1 MNEEVG
7 TPDHPGPV
15 GNLAA
20 DADARQQRHTLK
32 GLLLIAALAAITLV
46 LFLLDPLIAALRSD
60 REVVVVT
67 REALAIGPGAPVW
80 IAGHTVG
87 AVSTVEFLPVTGPDT
102 EPRLALTLLVASGD
116 ASQIRRDAEVRIT
129 SANMVGKP
137 VIDILPGSPSAPALA
152 ANDTLYM
159 REPFSNAELI
169 AQATGLRAAMDSLIV
184 AAEPV
189 SARAAERMAG
199 LTRIQESFAGSQ
211 AELARLSDAIAGSA
225 ALAFTEDPAL
235 ARALQR
241 LRRAGADVATL
252 TGDGGNA
259 ARVHAAFAPL
269 AAHAARLSAQLD
281 SLRLGGGANGTFA
294 RMQNDSALAVA
305 LRLTQAQLDSLIAEA
320 KSNPLRF
327 VF

>member
-7 TPDHPGPV
+7 TPGNPRRV

-20 DADARQQRHTLK
+20 MTHARQQRHTLK
-32 GLLLIAALAAITLV
+32 GALLIVTLTAVTLV
-46 LFLLDPLIAALRSD
+46 VFLLDPLVAALRSD

-67 REALAIGPGAPVW
+67 REALAIGRGAPVW

-102 EPRLALTLLVASGD
+102 EPRLALTLLVAPE
-116 ASQIRRDAEVRIT
+116 AATQIRRDAEVRIT
-129 SANMVGKP
+129 SASMVGKP
-137 VIDILPGSPSAPALA
+137 VIDILPGSPGAPALTA
-152 ANDTLYM
+152 HDTLYM
-159 REPFSNAELI
+159 REPLSNAQLM
-169 AQATGLRAAMDSLIV
+169 AQAAGLRAAMDSLIV

-199 LTRIQESFAGSQ
+199 LTRIQENFAGSQ

-235 ARALQR
+235 GRALQR

-252 TGDGGNA
+252 TGVDGNA
-259 ARVHAAFAPL
+259 ARVQAAFAPL
-269 AAHAARLSAQLD
+269 AAHAAQLSAQLD
-281 SLRLGGGANGTFA
+281 SLRFGSGANGTFA

-320 KSNPLRF
+320 RSNPLRF